1 MTPWLMVL
9 WSKKIIS
16 ILFFFA
22 GSISTP
28 FTSAHQTLLI
38 TCSVTCHTCC
48 NWWFVTCFQH
58 IHGLNWRPII
68 RGHHSVC
75 AQIKL
80 VAGLSFVSEEL
91 FVIHFY
97 VLILP
102 MHFNMVTRKTSLH
115 SLKKILVFTLN
126 YKLLLH
132 NQWIKSLAETWQKFW
147 LLYPKKISSRK
158 FSQSMWMKWKMA
170 EDWKLEKISQQESKS
185 IETASAQ
192 MSPCKKLLKQAAF
205 QPICVL
211 ITNFPRW
218 MSLWTSHSDCNHP
231 SQPHSPT
238 YLQFGGFCWKT
249 IG

>member
-115 SLKKILVFTLN
+115 SLKKFSSSLWTTNFCCITSGSN
-126 YKLLLH
+126 LLLRLG
-132 NQWIKSLAETWQKFW
+132 KSFDFCVQ
-147 LLYPKKISSRK
+147 KKISSRK